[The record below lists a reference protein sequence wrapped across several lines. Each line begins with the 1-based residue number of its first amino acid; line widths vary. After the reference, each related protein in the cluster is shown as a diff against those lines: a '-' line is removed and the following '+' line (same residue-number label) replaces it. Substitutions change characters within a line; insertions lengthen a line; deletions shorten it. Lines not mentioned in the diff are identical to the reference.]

1 MAALYCGVK
10 YKRVV
15 PSLGAM
21 DLIEELM
28 SADSEH
34 LPTHVCPTVVQVLR
48 DICCLTL
55 LSPNTGIDYSF
66 NLDDNEGVCDLFDV
80 QILNY

>member
-1 MAALYCGVK
+1 MILSGSVQAIRSRLVMSQSFYCVVK

-34 LPTHVCPTVVQVLR
+34 LPTYVCPTVFHVLR
-48 DICCLTL
+48 DI
-55 LSPNTGIDYSF
+55 
-66 NLDDNEGVCDLFDV
+66 
-80 QILNY
+80 